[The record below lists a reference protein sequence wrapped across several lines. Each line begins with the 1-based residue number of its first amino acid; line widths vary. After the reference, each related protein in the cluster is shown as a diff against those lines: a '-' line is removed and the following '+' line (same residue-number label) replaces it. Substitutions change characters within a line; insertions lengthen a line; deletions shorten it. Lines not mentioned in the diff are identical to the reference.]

1 MPASEGNP
9 AGAGVLTPARWII
22 AASDGLAALGLFA
35 MMAVAFLDVIGRSFF
50 NAPMPGA
57 TELTELLVAATV
69 CCVMPSLAWRGM
81 HATID
86 VLDAFLPDRFRRFQ
100 HAAVNLIS
108 AVCFAFVAW
117 RVWIEGDKTARF
129 GGKTPLLEV
138 PMAPV
143 LYAAAVF
150 FALAALAFA
159 LTIFRPK
166 DPSEL

>member
-1 MPASEGNP
+1 MLPSKGKP
-9 AGAGVLTPARWII
+9 AGAGALTPARWGI
-22 AASDGLAALGLFA
+22 AVSDGLAALGLFA
-35 MMAVAFLDVIGRSFF
+35 MMAVAFIDVVGRSFF
-50 NAPMPGA
+50 SAPMPGA

-86 VLDAFLPDRFRRFQ
+86 VLDAFVPARLRPFQ
-100 HAAVNLIS
+100 LAAADLIS
-108 AVCFAFVAW
+108 AVCFSFVAW

-143 LYAAAVF
+143 LYVSAIF
-150 FALAALAFA
+150 FALAGLAFVLA
-159 LTIFRPK
+159 IFRPN
-166 DPSEL
+166 DPDDL